1 MASLNQSVGHLRLLP
16 FKGYFP
22 PGADFGTSFSKQS
35 ILKTRPRTDKLRRM
49 EEVILRRRQITEDIQ
64 ASRSTKMT
72 AERKS
77 CRCVTVWCRTLIRL
91 TACQLEGLFLGS

>member
-49 EEVILRRRQITEDIQ
+49 EEVILQICKNISDIG
-64 ASRSTKMT
+64 K
-72 AERKS
+72 
-77 CRCVTVWCRTLIRL
+77 
-91 TACQLEGLFLGS
+91 QLC